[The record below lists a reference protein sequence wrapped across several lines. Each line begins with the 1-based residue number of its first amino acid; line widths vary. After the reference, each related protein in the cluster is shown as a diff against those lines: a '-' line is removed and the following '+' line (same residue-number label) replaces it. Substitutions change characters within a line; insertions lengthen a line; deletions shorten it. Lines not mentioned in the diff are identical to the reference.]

1 MEHFTKGFIDLTVYL
16 VNLIKE
22 YGVLTA
28 SFLITFIMAML
39 RTKKQNGKFDL
50 IESLMC
56 SIFTMGAWSVLIYME
71 MPETLA
77 VGVGA
82 YIGHLGTIEARKK
95 FEMWWFNEKRKD

>member
-1 MEHFTKGFIDLTVYL
+1 MEHFTKGLIDLTVYL

-22 YGVLTA
+22 YGVLTV
-28 SFLITFIMAML
+28 SFLITFTMAML
-39 RTKKQNGKFDL
+39 RTKKQDGKFDL

-56 SIFTMGAWSVLIYME
+56 SIFTMGAWSILIYMN

-95 FEMWWFNEKRKD
+95 FEQWWLNGKRND

>member
-1 MEHFTKGFIDLTVYL
+1 MENFTKGLVDLTVCL
-16 VNLIKE
+16 VNAIKE

-56 SIFTMGAWSVLIYME
+56 SIFTMGAWSVLIYMD

-95 FEMWWFNEKRKD
+95 FEAWWFNEKRKD